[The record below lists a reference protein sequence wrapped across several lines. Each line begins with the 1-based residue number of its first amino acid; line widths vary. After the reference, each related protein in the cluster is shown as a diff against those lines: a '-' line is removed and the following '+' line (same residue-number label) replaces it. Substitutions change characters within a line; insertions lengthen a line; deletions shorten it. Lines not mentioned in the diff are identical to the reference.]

1 MNQYINQYLD
11 KNIIVGLCFAIGA
24 IVTSFG
30 STQLNHRI
38 ELVKLWHS
46 WNGQM
51 FIGSFGTILDMF
63 LYFTLIIAIS
73 GFYFNINSPIKFE
86 YSDNVHILIA
96 ACMALI
102 LSILQFRNFT
112 SYTDKYKPFSLNMN
126 FKIYM
131 AILLIF
137 TLGLFY
143 FEYDIFKVGII
154 FALISLVVHLIYA
167 KLTNIYNYEEHN
179 YKAIDNI
186 IICLLSLWWEG
197 IFVAGIGLLLAKYG
211 FNTTLSLKDK
221 FEFNSK
227 SIAMI
232 IIFII
237 YFYHASYQGYI
248 SRMNNQKTW
257 IGKYSQL
264 F

>member
-1 MNQYINQYLD
+1 MNQYLD
-11 KNIIVGLCFAIGA
+11 KNIIVGLCFAVGA
-24 IVTSFG
+24 IITSFG
-30 STQLNHRI
+30 STQLNHV
-38 ELVKLWHS
+38 ELIKLWHS

-51 FIGSFGTILDMF
+51 FFGSFGTILDMC

-73 GFYFNINSPIKFE
+73 GFYFNINSPNEFE

-96 ACMALI
+96 ACMALF

-112 SYTDKYKPFSLNMN
+112 DYSDKFKPFTLNIN
-126 FKIYM
+126 WNVYM
-131 AILLIF
+131 GIVLAF
-137 TLGLFY
+137 TIGLFY

-154 FALISLVVHLIYA
+154 FSLISLVVHLIYA
-167 KLTNIYNYEEHN
+167 KLTNIYNYSEHN
-179 YKAIDNI
+179 YKLIDNI

-197 IFVAGIGLLLAKYG
+197 VFVAGIGLLIAKYG
-211 FNTTLSLKDK
+211 FETTLTLKDS
-221 FEFNSK
+221 FELNPK

-248 SRMNNQKTW
+248 SRINNQKTW
-257 IGKYSQL
+257 IGKYNKL

>member
-1 MNQYINQYLD
+1 MNQITQYMD
-11 KNIIVGLCFAIGA
+11 KNIVVGICFAIGA
-24 IVTSFG
+24 LITSFG
-30 STQLNHRI
+30 STRLNHV
-38 ELVKLWHS
+38 ELIKLWHS

-51 FIGSFGTILDMF
+51 FFGSFGTILDMF

-73 GFYFNINSPIKFE
+73 GFYFNIDSPIDFE

-96 ACMALI
+96 AFLALI

-112 SYTDKYKPFSLNMN
+112 DYNDKFKPFTLKMN
-126 FKIYM
+126 WNVYM
-131 AILLIF
+131 AIVLVF
-137 TLGLFY
+137 TIGLFY

-167 KLTNIYNYEEHN
+167 KLTNIYNYAEHN
-179 YKAIDNI
+179 YKFIDNI

-197 IFVAGIGLLLAKYG
+197 IFVAGIGLLIAKYG
-211 FNTTLSLKDK
+211 FETTLSLKDS
-221 FEFNSK
+221 FEFNPK

-248 SRMNNQKTW
+248 SRLNNQKTW
-257 IGKYSQL
+257 VGKYNKL

>member
-1 MNQYINQYLD
+1 MNQYLD

-24 IVTSFG
+24 VITSLG
-30 STQLNHRI
+30 STRLNYV
-38 ELVKLWHS
+38 ELIKLWHS

-51 FIGSFGTILDMF
+51 FFGNFATILDMF
-63 LYFTLIIAIS
+63 LYFTLIIAVS
-73 GFYFNINSPIKFE
+73 GFYFNINSPNDFE

-112 SYTDKYKPFSLNMN
+112 DYTDKFKPFTLKMDWTV
-126 FKIYM
+126 YM
-131 AILLIF
+131 GIVLAF
-137 TLGLFY
+137 TAGLFY

-167 KLTNIYNYEEHN
+167 KLTNIYNYAEHN
-179 YKAIDNI
+179 YKVIDNI

-197 IFVAGIGLLLAKYG
+197 VFVAGIGLLIAKYG
-211 FNTTLSLKDK
+211 FDTTLTLKDS
-221 FEFNSK
+221 FEFNPK
-227 SIAMI
+227 SISMI

-257 IGKYSQL
+257 IGKYSKL